1 MARSSTERKK
11 QKKEKEVILLTD
23 SDSDES
29 FTSEEIDWNA
39 PEPNLIFMPSSC
51 SRFRIPVKVAKA
63 MGIDRCGK
71 VTIKN
76 RRGVETNLNVTA
88 EPKRAKKKNRFSVLG
103 WPAWVRENN
112 IKMGYLCVLEW
123 YEDMP
128 TLFVRDVIEE

>member
-1 MARSSTERKK
+1 MAGSSTERKK
-11 QKKEKEVILLTD
+11 HNKETEVIMLTD
-23 SDSDES
+23 SESDES
-29 FTSEEIDWNA
+29 FTSEEFDWDA

-51 SRFRIPVKVAKA
+51 TRFRIPVKVARA

-71 VTIKN
+71 VTIEN
-76 RRGVETNLNVTA
+76 MRGVETNLKVTG

-123 YEDMP
+123 YADMP
-128 TLFVRDVIEE
+128 TLFVRDIIEE